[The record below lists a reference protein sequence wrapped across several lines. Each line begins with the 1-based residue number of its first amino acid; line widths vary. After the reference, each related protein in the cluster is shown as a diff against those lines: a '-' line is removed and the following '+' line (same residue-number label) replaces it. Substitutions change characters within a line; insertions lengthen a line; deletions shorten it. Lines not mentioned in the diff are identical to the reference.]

1 MLARK
6 EQGSNSDTDV
16 TKHTN
21 PTNSDQ
27 PIWFED
33 VLKQELE
40 ELKQRREVAGIPE
53 GSSSSN
59 SENEKAPKEGAEPSD
74 KNAVDK
80 NSLVGLTLS
89 GGGLRA
95 ATFSLGIIQSMRAN
109 GLLRYFDYIT
119 SVSGGGYA
127 AGYLATQT
135 TRAAR
140 LSNANEK
147 TKSDP
152 KPGKPCYH
160 DLDKFGAFIKQP
172 ITNDSEKK
180 DQETEGVATPSAQ
193 GTKVKANP
201 KLPQKDESTIS
212 HSIEDER
219 FDRRGWLSENDFF
232 VFRDCGKYLARPWEF
247 TANYILS
254 TLPVLL
260 MFACGLAACAAF
272 TAICYRCFD
281 FPIARDV
288 ITIGTRRVSEVLVA
302 FLPAIGLA
310 SLWVVVKVAL
320 IAAGPRQPQ
329 EIVNTEDEGQKEFA
343 RDIQTTRSKRE
354 NNINPI
360 RPLALAGIFVFS
372 ISWFF
377 MVNPFNK
384 GNFYTL
390 ITSQFLCSQIV
401 ILSLYLSFFTKN
413 PSLLK
418 MPRLLRLVAFVG
430 VALLITAAGHVLL
443 KYFPS
448 PSWIMEPGSLND
460 WTLALVTL
468 MSPIGALIPA
478 FTIMIL
484 YIRHEFPQFQ
494 GGRMWRGWNGGA
506 VAFILPLAGIFV
518 FACLYFTDLESNP
531 IFLFEKATNSADLLV
546 KETDLLIVCAIGV
559 TILLSVHW
567 LYLGSLKFADYL
579 FRLTLISIPA
589 ALVICITNGILDLVF
604 LSDLL
609 KTSNLPVM
617 GQESLQQPLM
627 IYVFLATLALTQYR
641 RLLRSQRPG
650 ASIGERL
657 ILRMVLTGVIFGIP
671 LLMFGSI
678 AQENFSG
685 YATHRDPQFHESDI
699 SFANLAE
706 WWNEESAQGGFSG
719 ADLFSSVKPIKDE
732 KGTEVNLNDKL
743 NTYLKHQQSNR
754 KEMFG
759 KPGWEE
765 NSRGW
770 TSPKTG
776 MLARLAISLGVSKS
790 HRNLHKE
797 YVKDPSTGLASL
809 RKERK
814 NISDLLSNRL
824 GDSQITHRLGD
835 VILVRAAGADENK
848 RIDLTKVQKYLF
860 ETALEE
866 MGKIRTKH
874 DNKEQTA
881 FRQYYAQ
888 AIEHLKTSKSNCSLF
903 RVDAPHGSTHNDQF
917 WSDEIP
923 DTTNDNGEERLANFN
938 RLLLERLYPHVFLRS
953 TRISTPVVVQHDQ
966 TSRCYLFIVTS
977 IAFGALFLLLPMN
990 VLSPMHQFYR
1000 EKIRD
1005 EFLQTNADETD
1016 RQAYAMHELAEAI
1029 NIGGPIHLFVADLR
1043 LGVPLPIDGNS
1054 KNDSPLARTRR
1065 YNHPYIYSPF
1075 HIGSPAIGYRNAK
1088 DGSRHVGV
1096 DDAVTVSG
1104 AAVNPTALATGAL
1117 RWILTAFNLRLGEWI
1132 FHDEMIKHVGN
1143 KAESKQQV
1151 RAKRKGQTPRKH
1163 HKQTIFKNDFIG
1175 PAPHHILTEWSR
1187 PWVNDDGNNRE
1198 QFAGTNRTKDPL
1210 WWEHWTAGSI
1220 SDGGF
1225 IDFLGIDELLRRRCR
1240 ILVVVDSSIN
1250 SGDLEFSVLGEAVRK
1265 ARLDHGCE
1273 ILDIDDD
1280 KPLDIERL
1288 ERNDESLTAQH
1299 IILGRVL
1306 YPKRHTQDSE
1316 ESEHHEGLLV
1326 YVQMTRTGDENVD
1339 VTQFARAVPS
1349 FPDHPTSDQF
1359 FDEAMVEAYRSLG
1372 KHIGDAICAGLPN
1385 HSLLE
1390 RAQRNSSDSPMF
1402 LNVEELTDALIESY
1416 RIDCREIRV
1425 DRRDDLR
1432 RMPMNSNSD
1441 IFNSSIKLPELYPKE
1456 IRCLF
1461 EGQERTKEYLG
1472 TNKDPNFVNYRLNE
1486 ERFLRLY
1493 ESDPNLQYRVK
1504 RTINSAVHAD
1514 WNLYEDQDLKARNE
1528 RFSMGTEPCQL
1539 SAYVVACH
1547 DFCLVQSASGD
1558 WSDNYIS
1565 VENDSMRV
1573 SDGRDLLVGE
1583 DRFQAGGRY
1592 ELLSACVAIS
1602 TAMKALH
1609 SIDNEKQQ
1617 KNRKLSSET
1626 YDIETRLLRRSAVA
1640 ISDAVFRYRGAETT
1654 VMFLDFLLAPLTPED
1669 LEFNVPPSEPDENSI
1684 STLNIE
1690 IFNLRTLINKINLQQ
1705 KSQTPKKDTDGNQ
1718 FDPTVRKSRK

>member
-1 MLARK
+1 MLARN

-16 TKHTN
+16 RNNTS

-33 VLKQELE
+33 VFKR
-40 ELKQRREVAGIPE
+40 ELKELKKRRKAAGIPE
-53 GSSSSN
+53 GSSPST
-59 SENEKAPKEGAEPSD
+59 SENAKAPEEGAESSG
-74 KNAVDK
+74 KNAIDE

-95 ATFSLGIIQSMRAN
+95 ATFSLGIIQSMRAK

-135 TRAAR
+135 TRAAQ
-140 LSNANEK
+140 LSNVNKKIESNSVPAR
-147 TKSDP
+147 
-152 KPGKPCYH
+152 PCYH

-172 ITNDSEKK
+172 ITDDSEKK
-180 DQETEGVATPSAQ
+180 GQETEAVSTPS
-193 GTKVKANP
+193 GEGTDVKPNTKV
-201 KLPQKDESTIS
+201 PQKDESTIS

-247 TANYILS
+247 TANYVLS

-288 ITIGTRRVSEVLVA
+288 ITIGTRRVNEVLVA
-302 FLPAIGLA
+302 FLPTIGLA

-320 IAAGPRQPQ
+320 IAAGPRQP
-329 EIVNTEDEGQKEFA
+329 EKIVDNKDEGQKEFA
-343 RDIQTTRSKRE
+343 RDIQTTESKRKNK
-354 NNINPI
+354 NNTI
-360 RPLALAGIFVFS
+360 RLLALAVIFVLS
-372 ISWFF
+372 TYWFF
-377 MVNPFNK
+377 MVNPFSK
-384 GNFYTL
+384 GNFYSL
-390 ITSQFLCSQIV
+390 IISQFLCSQIL
-401 ILSLYLSFFTKN
+401 ILSLYLAFFTQN

-418 MPRLLRLVAFVG
+418 MRRLLRLVAFVG
-430 VALLITAAGHVLL
+430 VALLITAVGHVLL
-443 KYFPS
+443 KYYPS

-478 FTIMIL
+478 FTIVIL
-484 YIRHEFPQFQ
+484 YIRHEFPKFQ
-494 GGRMWRGWNGGA
+494 GGRMWRGWNGGS
-506 VAFILPLAGIFV
+506 VALMLLFAGIFV
-518 FACLYFTDLESNP
+518 FACLYFTDSKGNP
-531 IFLFEKATNSADLLV
+531 IFLFEKATNSDLLV
-546 KETDLLIVCAIGV
+546 KETDLLIVCAVGV
-559 TILLSVHW
+559 AILLSIHW

-579 FRLTLISIPA
+579 FRLSLISIPA
-589 ALVICITNGILDLVF
+589 ALVICITNGILGLGF

-706 WWNEESAQGGFSG
+706 WWNEGSTQCGFSG
-719 ADLFSSVKPIKDE
+719 ANLFSPIKPIKDD
-732 KGTEVNLNDKL
+732 KRTEVTLNVKL
-743 NTYLKHQQSNR
+743 NKYLKDQQSNR

-765 NSRGW
+765 YSRGW
-770 TSPKTG
+770 ISPKTG

-790 HRNLHKE
+790 HRDLHKD
-797 YVKDPSTGLASL
+797 YVNNPSTGLASL

-814 NISDLLSNRL
+814 IISEHLSKRL
-824 GDSQITHRLGD
+824 GDSRITHRLGE
-835 VILVRAAGADENK
+835 VILVRAAGADSNK

-860 ETALEE
+860 ETAVEE
-866 MGKIRTKH
+866 MGNIRTKH
-874 DNKEQTA
+874 DNNEQTA
-881 FRQYYAQ
+881 FRQYFAQ
-888 AIEHLKTSKSNCSLF
+888 AIEHLKSSKSNRSLF
-903 RVDAPHGSTHNDQF
+903 HVDAPHGSTHSDQF
-917 WSDEIP
+917 WSDEIL
-923 DTTNDNGEERLANFN
+923 DTIHDNGEERLAHFN
-938 RLLLERLYPHVFLRS
+938 RLLLERLYPQVFLRS

-977 IAFGALFLLLPMN
+977 IAFGTLFILLPMN
-990 VLSPMHQFYR
+990 SLSPMHRFYR

-1054 KNDSPLARTRR
+1054 ENESPLSTTRR

-1088 DGSRHVGV
+1088 DGSRHVGL

-1132 FHDEMIKHVGN
+1132 FHDEMIKHVDN
-1143 KAESKQQV
+1143 KEESKQQS
-1151 RAKRKGQTPRKH
+1151 RAKWKEQTPRKRH
-1163 HKQTIFKNDFIG
+1163 RHTIFKNDFIG

-1187 PWVNDDGNNRE
+1187 PWVNDDGSNRE
-1198 QFAGTNRTKDPL
+1198 QFVLTNRTKDPL

-1288 ERNDESLTAQH
+1288 KRNDDSLSAQH

-1306 YPKRHTQDSE
+1306 YPKRHTQDGE
-1316 ESEHHEGLLV
+1316 ESKHHEGLFV

-1390 RAQRNSSDSPMF
+1390 RAQSNSSDSSKY

-1416 RIDCREIRV
+1416 RIDCREIRI

-1456 IRCLF
+1456 IRSLF
-1461 EGQERTKEYLG
+1461 EEQECAREYLG

-1493 ESDPNLQYRVK
+1493 ESDPNLRYRVK
-1504 RTINSAVHAD
+1504 RTISSAIHKD
-1514 WNLYEDQDLKARNE
+1514 WNLYEDQDLGARNE
-1528 RFSMGTEPCQL
+1528 RFSKGTESCQL
-1539 SAYVVACH
+1539 AAYVVGCH
-1547 DFCLVQSASGD
+1547 DFCLVQSSSGD

-1583 DRFQAGGRY
+1583 DRFQAGGCY

-1609 SIDNEKQQ
+1609 SIDNEKQ
-1617 KNRKLSSET
+1617 SEET
-1626 YDIETRLLRRSAVA
+1626 KKIETRLLRRSAVA
-1640 ISDAVFRYRGAETT
+1640 ISDAVFRYRGVETT
-1654 VMFLDFLLAPLTPED
+1654 IMFLDFLLAPFAPDD
-1669 LEFNVPPSEPDENSI
+1669 LENYIPSSDPDKERF
-1684 STLNIE
+1684 STLNYE
-1690 IFNLRTLINKINLQQ
+1690 IFNLRNLVNKLNLQQ
-1705 KSQTPKKDTDGNQ
+1705 KLQNPKQDSDSKQ
-1718 FDPTVRKSRK
+1718 FESTVNKSIK